1 MRPLW
6 GVLPWTMAA
15 PAPRKIARE
24 DPLAL
29 SRRTFSALAG
39 SAALGFALGGSG
51 GPGAP
56 AAYAARSVPTGP
68 APAAPRADGRRHTI
82 GYDHYSLVVDG
93 RRLVVWSGEL
103 HPFRLPSPSLWR
115 DVLEKMR
122 GHGYNTVSIY
132 VAWNYHSPAP
142 GEYDFTG
149 VRDLDLFLRTA
160 AETGLYVILRP
171 GPYINAEVDAGG
183 FPGWL
188 TATEGAARGTDPTY
202 LGHVDQWL
210 TAVNRIVRR
219 HQHTDGGGTVLLYQ
233 IENEYDGHVTDPS
246 GPAYMSHLYKKVRA
260 DGIDVPLFHNDKG
273 RNGYWIPGSFDTG
286 GERGKW
292 LYGFDGY
299 PSPSQPPPDWGDFGI
314 GGLKGGATASPRT
327 PGFVPEYGGGWF
339 DPWGGAE
346 FGGKGYAESRRT
358 RDAAYERRFYLT
370 NLANGLTLHNV
381 YMTFG
386 GTTWGWLPA
395 PVVYTSYDYGAAID
409 EARNV
414 TAKIAPMHQLGHL
427 LQRVPDFAKLDRA
440 ADVHVAGLKT
450 YHLTNPD
457 TQAHVYVLRNDGA
470 DEVTSTLRTAD
481 GDDVELTVA
490 GHDARLVTTGLS
502 LGRRKLRYC
511 TAQPMFVLTAGRQD
525 IALFT
530 GRYGEMAHLVLE
542 CPAEPLVQRV
552 DPEAAWVYDQ
562 GVLHVTAPLGKGGLT
577 RVLVQRGESD
587 TPLLLLFADDAT
599 SVRLFPYDTPSG
611 TLLVYGPALLRHAK
625 LDGSA
630 VHLTGDIVGASGV
643 EVWGPRGITS
653 VTWNGQPVR
662 TRVTV
667 SESLVALARMPA
679 APRPALPELTGW
691 RRKTENPEAAA
702 GFDDSAWQTA
712 DKKTSFS
719 TTAVPAGRPVLFA
732 DDYGFHYGDVWYRAR
747 IEGGIEDLESV
758 SLAYSTGT
766 QGMLMAWL
774 DGVPLGS
781 HRMPVPDAKT
791 VRKGSWTATAE
802 FSADGLRKKLRKK
815 QRRKPGHVLSVLVRR
830 MQHDMDGG
838 SLDTHKAARGLTD
851 VSFKGVSPKVSWRI
865 QGAVAPDPVR
875 GPQNNGGLYGERE
888 GWHLPGFAD
897 GGWEPVTLPRSDEGM
912 GVTWYRTGFRL
923 SVPGGVDASVGL
935 VLEDDPARAYRVQI
949 FLNGWNLGQY
959 VNDVGPQHTFV
970 LPNGILRTRGANTL
984 ALAVLADGTS
994 EVGPGVVRLELLG
1007 SAVGGVPVTSVD
1019 SPGR

>member
-1 MRPLW
+1 M
-6 GVLPWTMAA
+6 
-15 PAPRKIARE
+15 
-24 DPLAL
+24 AL

-56 AAYAARSVPTGP
+56 SAYAARSVPTGP
-68 APAAPRADGRRHTI
+68 APAPPSADGKRHTI
-82 GYDHYSLVVDG
+82 GYDHHSLVVDG
-93 RRLVVWSGEL
+93 RRLVVWSGEM

-122 GHGYNTVSIY
+122 AHGYNTVSIY
-132 VAWNYHSPAP
+132 AAWNYHSPAP
-142 GEYDFTG
+142 GAYDFTG

-160 AETGLYVILRP
+160 AETGLYVIVRP

-188 TATEGAARGTDPTY
+188 TATEGTARTTDPTY
-202 LGHVDQWL
+202 LGHVDEWL

-219 HQHTDGGGTVLLYQ
+219 HQFTDGGGSVLLYQ
-233 IENEYDGHVTDPS
+233 IENEYDGHVTDPT

-286 GERGKW
+286 GEKGKW

-299 PSPSQPPPDWGDFGI
+299 PSPSQTPPDWGDFGI
-314 GGLKGGATASPRT
+314 GGLKGGATASPHT
-327 PGFVPEYGGGWF
+327 PGFVPEFGGGWF
-339 DPWGGAE
+339 DPWGGVE
-346 FGGKGYAESRRT
+346 FGGKGYAGSRLT

-370 NLANGLTLHNV
+370 NLANGITLHNV
-381 YMTFG
+381 YMTYG
-386 GTTWGWLPA
+386 GTSWGWLPA

-414 TAKIAPMHQLGHL
+414 TTKIAPMHQLGHL
-427 LQRVPDFAKLDRA
+427 LQRVPDFAKLERA
-440 ADVHVAGLKT
+440 ADVHVPGLKA

-457 TQAHVYVLRNDGA
+457 TGSHVYVLRNDGTT
-470 DEVTSTLRTAD
+470 EVKSTLRTAA
-481 GDDVELTVA
+481 GDDVEVTVPA
-490 GHDARLVTTGLS
+490 TDARLLTTGLA
-502 LGRRKLRYC
+502 LGERTLRYC
-511 TAQPMFVLTAGRQD
+511 TAQPAFVLTAGRQD

-542 CPAEPLVQRV
+542 SPSEPFVQRI
-552 DPEAAWVYDQ
+552 DAEAAWVYDQ
-562 GVLHVTAPLGKGGLT
+562 DVLHVTVPLGVGGLT
-577 RVLVQRGESD
+577 RVLVQRGDSD
-587 TPLLLLFADDAT
+587 TPLLLLFAADGT
-599 SVRLFPYDTPSG
+599 SMRLFPYDTPSG
-611 TLLVYGPALLRHAK
+611 TVLVYGPTLLRHAK
-625 LDGSA
+625 LRGDT
-630 VHLTGDIVGASGV
+630 VELTGDTTVETGL

-662 TRVTV
+662 TRVSLAGSLV
-667 SESLVALARMPA
+667 SEINLAG
-679 APRPALPELTGW
+679 APKVTLPVLDGW
-691 RRKTENPEAAA
+691 RRKTENPESAA
-702 GFDDSAWQTA
+702 GFDDAKWTVA
-712 DKKTSFS
+712 DKKTTFS
-719 TTAVPAGRPVLFA
+719 TTPVPKGRPVLFA
-732 DDYGFHYGDVWYRAR
+732 DDYGFHYGDVWYRGR
-747 IEGGIEDLESV
+747 IEDDSLVDLESV
-758 SLAYSTGT
+758 SLAYGTGT

-774 DGVPLGS
+774 DGKPLGS

-791 VRKGSWTATAE
+791 VRQGSWTATAE
-802 FSADGLRKKLRKK
+802 FPVAGPKTKKEREKAEQK
-815 QRRKPGHVLSVLVRR
+815 RSHVLSVLVRR
-830 MQHDMDGG
+830 MQHDMDGK
-838 SLDTHKAARGLTD
+838 SVDTQKAARGLTT
-851 VSFKGVSPKVSWRI
+851 VTFKGASPTVSWRI
-865 QGAVAPDPVR
+865 QGAGAPDPVR

-897 GGWEPVTLPRSDEGM
+897 GAWESAELPRADQGM

-923 SVPGGVDASVGL
+923 AVPDGVDASVGL

-959 VNDVGPQHTFV
+959 INDVGPQHSFV

-984 ALAVLADGTS
+984 ALAVLGDGTT
-994 EVGPGVVRLELLG
+994 EIGPGAVRLELLG
-1007 SAVGGVPVTSVD
+1007 SAAGGVRVDSVD